1 MRYRNIN
8 TGAEIISNSV
18 IVSPSWEMVEDKTE
32 VPAPKEAPKSEPPK
46 AEPPKEDSQKDVI
59 PKEEPPKK
67 VAAKK
72 STSAAKTKRTKK

>member
-32 VPAPKEAPKSEPPK
+32 VPAPKEAPQPEPPK
-46 AEPPKEDSQKDVI
+46 AEPEKEETSKED
-59 PKEEPPKK
+59 PPKK
-67 VAAKK
+67 ATAKK
-72 STSAAKTKRTKK
+72 STSAPKKRTKK